1 MRAKIARM
9 SATSD
14 TSAHTPTPAPA
25 HPADRADRADPADR
39 LPPLNAVRAFVAAA
53 RHQSFTRA
61 AIELHVTHSAV
72 SRQVKSLETHLGLPL
87 FERRIRQ
94 VLLTPAG
101 QAFFTEAANALA
113 QIASAAAA
121 LRQTTAPRAVRIN
134 VRPSFAVRWLIP
146 RLPDFVAQHPGIE
159 PRVETSTAQPANA
172 IDSFD
177 IAIRRGLQG
186 WPPSIQVQ
194 GFLPDEALLVGAP
207 ALLAE
212 HPVTT
217 ARALTAHVL
226 MSARTR
232 NADGD
237 DWQRKAGVARLK
249 PAGRLMFDHLHLV
262 LQAAVD
268 GLGLVVAPVS
278 LVRHDLASGRLVA
291 VLPDVRVPLEGNY
304 YGLAPGAGAEALVF
318 VEWLVRQGGVG

>member
-1 MRAKIARM
+1 M
-9 SATSD
+9 SSSPD
-14 TSAHTPTPAPA
+14 T
-25 HPADRADRADPADR
+25 R

-61 AIELHVTHSAV
+61 AMELHVTHSAV
-72 SRQVKSLETHLGLPL
+72 SRQVKSLETHLGQAL

-94 VLLTPAG
+94 VTLTPAG
-101 QAFFTEAANALA
+101 QAFFSE
-113 QIASAAAA
+113 AAAA
-121 LRQTTAPRAVRIN
+121 LTQIANAATSLKQATAPRAVRIN

-172 IDSFD
+172 VDSFD

-186 WPPSIQVQ
+186 WPPSIHVQ
-194 GFLPDEALLVGAP
+194 PFMSDEALLVGAP

-212 HPVTT
+212 RPVTT
-217 ARALTAHVL
+217 PRALSSHVL

-232 NADGD
+232 NGDWD

-249 PAGRLMFDHLHLV
+249 PAGRLMFDHHHLV

-278 LVRHDLASGRLVA
+278 LARHDLASGRLVA
-291 VLPDVRVPLEGNY
+291 VLPDVRVPLDGNY
-304 YGLAPGAGAEALVF
+304 YGLAPGAGVEAVVF
-318 VEWLVRQGGVG
+318 AEWLVRQGGLG